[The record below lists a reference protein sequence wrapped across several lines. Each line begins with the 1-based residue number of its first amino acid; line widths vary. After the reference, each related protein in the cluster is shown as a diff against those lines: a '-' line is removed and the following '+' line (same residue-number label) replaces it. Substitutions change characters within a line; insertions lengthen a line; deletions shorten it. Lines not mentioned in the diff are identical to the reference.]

1 MEYIG
6 ADCLRKQRQPM
17 LNLMIYQFITDLRH
31 NFLRSGLQKDMKVSM
46 SLGPGLYD
54 QPFYE
59 EDKSALVKFLG
70 KCQDQDG
77 GLAGPGQH

>member
-31 NFLRSGLQKDMKVSM
+31 NLLRSGLQKDMKVSM
-46 SLGPGLYD
+46 QLGPGLYS
-54 QPFYE
+54 QLIRV
-59 EDKSALVKFLG
+59 A
-70 KCQDQDG
+70 CQDQDG